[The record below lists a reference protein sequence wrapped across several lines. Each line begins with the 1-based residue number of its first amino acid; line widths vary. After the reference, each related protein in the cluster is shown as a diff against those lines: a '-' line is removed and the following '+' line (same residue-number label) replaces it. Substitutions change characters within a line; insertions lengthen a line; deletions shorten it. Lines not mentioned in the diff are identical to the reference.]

1 MGHYSRSYNQ
11 NIDSLHTHTV
21 IQPPL
26 QSSILPPR
34 MVPYH
39 HPITRTIL
47 YLLLLPSATLS
58 RSTVTTPSSPCQ
70 DTGCESYYGR
80 DARCVFVRHGNW
92 SQIGREYDLT
102 TPNNES
108 LCQSPNDLDNCCRCF
123 MISTT
128 TTTTTTPTTTTT
140 TTSPPGCTDVHGY
153 CRAAFNGS
161 GACIDVRQGDLT
173 YIDIDIEPIDELCG
187 AGPER
192 CCECFMLKTEGSS
205 STTTITIMTT
215 TTSTST
221 VTTTTTT
228 STSTTQIEGNIEL
241 RGGSEEFEG
250 NVFIDGLPVCDDLWN
265 DQDAMVVC
273 RMLGYSHGQST
284 HNSAYGNVPDTFI
297 MDNVACSGNE
307 ETLWDCTHV
316 TIDDCGSH
324 EGAGVICGNIELRG
338 GSEEMEGNVFINGRP
353 VCDDYWA

>member
-26 QSSILPPR
+26 QSSILSPR
-34 MVPYH
+34 MVPYYH
-39 HPITRTIL
+39 TITRTIL

-58 RSTVTTPSSPCQ
+58 RTTVTTPSSSCQ

-140 TTSPPGCTDVHGY
+140 STTTSTTTTTTTSPPGCTDVHGY

-161 GACIDVRQGDLT
+161 GACIDVRQDDLT
-173 YIDIDIEPIDELCG
+173 YIDIDIEPIDQLCG

-192 CCECFMLKTEGSS
+192 CCECFMLKTEG
-205 STTTITIMTT
+205 
-215 TTSTST
+215 
-221 VTTTTTT
+221 
-228 STSTTQIEGNIEL
+228 NIEL

-250 NVFIDGLPVCDDLWN
+250 NVFINCRPVCDDLW
-265 DQDAMVVC
+265 DDHDARVVC
-273 RMLGYSHGQST
+273 RMLGYFGGNHTRQ
-284 HNSAYGNVPDTFI
+284 SAYGNVPTTFI
-297 MDNVACSGNE
+297 MDNVACTGNE
-307 ETLWDCTHV
+307 ENLMECEHSTTHN
-316 TIDDCGSH
+316 CGAG

-338 GSEEMEGNVFINGRP
+338 V
-353 VCDDYWA
+353 